1 MTRGSVTRWQPSSR
15 IDELDAQL
23 RRRDDDL
30 EGARQ
35 ANRELMAELNRPRAR
50 P

>member
-1 MTRGSVTRWQPSSR
+1 VLLRDEMAALQAR
-15 IDELDAQL
+15 IDELTGEL

-35 ANRELMAELNRPRAR
+35 ANRDLMAELNRPRAR